1 MPSMLLEDLV
11 LCFSACYPLGGWV
24 IAAVDKLLAFPWM
37 FRLEDPKPHA
47 I

>member
-37 FRLEDPKPHA
+37 FRLEGPKPRA